1 MSMNNQDDFMSEI
14 FEKDPVYNTRRDAVI
29 TDLKHGY
36 SGLKRSA
43 PQKRGLLSWFASHAA
58 VASFTAVLLLGTVG
72 VSAGQLLLPDKF
84 KPTNIF
90 STLLNQEN
98 YKFTNTD
105 LPDFQF
111 TYPRFALEV
120 QKGLVG
126 PADLQVGD
134 TTLVESLYKIKISFK
149 GGNSMWLVAKEVDN
163 SAYASQDNFF
173 EALDPDSFFPY
184 NKEFT
189 VSRYFNGQFYPEKIT
204 PFVKWKKYYPEL
216 FASTS
221 NGYNAYGQNRGY
233 YTQFTGDGNP
243 RKIELVPL
251 LYLQNSEGST
261 KDAFLDIL
269 TSISNVPKESF
280 GYVKNVNANDVITNG
295 QVVQVIMKPE
305 IEKAA
310 SGLSVRVV
318 DDQGDLI
325 GAGFF
330 SDYRTE
336 NGNLVADVTLNY
348 QTSAKSGTL
357 IASID
362 GSQFK
367 QSLKERVIVPIRFEP
382 DVTDASSSS
391 LTSSTSSQAVLC
403 TQEVKLCSDGS
414 YVARTGPN
422 CEFSAC
428 PASLNSSSPASSS
441 ISSIPVSSGNE
452 LTTDG
457 IATNDYLVTI
467 SVENPAWRDSYI
479 TYNYDNGS
487 TTGASRS
494 NSFCYTRLC
503 LFHAVPR
510 TKVTV
515 SVTGLSSNY
524 QFSKWENLQGLGVCS
539 TQGSTCTFTN
549 GSKPTY
555 NSMKALVK

>member
-1 MSMNNQDDFMSEI
+1 MSMNNQDDFMSEL

-29 TDLKHGY
+29 TDLKHAHTMK
-36 SGLKRSA
+36 KRGT
-43 PQKRGLLSWFASHAA
+43 PQKRGLFSWFASHAA
-58 VASFTAVLLLGTVG
+58 VASFTIVLLLGTVG
-72 VSAGQLLLPDKF
+72 VTAGQLFLPDKF

-98 YKFTNTD
+98 YKFTNSD

-126 PADLQVGD
+126 PAKLDVGD
-134 TTLVESLYKIKISFK
+134 KTLVESLYKIKVSFK
-149 GGNSMWLVAKEVDN
+149 GGNSMWLVAKEVDT
-163 SAYASQDNFF
+163 SEYASQDNFF

-189 VSRYFNGQFYPEKIT
+189 VSRYFNGQFYPEKVS

-216 FASTS
+216 FANTQ
-221 NGYNAYGQNRGY
+221 NGFNAYGQNRGY

-251 LYLQNSEGST
+251 LYLENADTSIRQS
-261 KDAFLDIL
+261 FLDIL

-280 GYVKNVNANDVITNG
+280 GYIKNLQANDVITNG
-295 QVVQVIMKPE
+295 QTIQVVMKSE

-310 SGLSVRVV
+310 SGLNVRVV

-330 SDYRTE
+330 SDYRNE
-336 NGNLVADVTLNY
+336 NGSLVADVTLNY
-348 QTSAKSGTL
+348 QTSAKTGTL

-367 QSLKERVIVPIRFEP
+367 QSLKERVVVPVRF
-382 DVTDASSSS
+382 VTQEASSS
-391 LTSSTSSQAVLC
+391 LSSTQSSSTEPKFC
-403 TQEVKLCSDGS
+403 TQDAKQCPDGS
-414 YVARTGPN
+414 YVGRTGPN

-428 PASLNSSSPASSS
+428 PVVSNSSSYSSL
-441 ISSIPVSSGNE
+441 SSTPIDSGNE
-452 LTTDG
+452 LTTDF

-467 SVENPAWRDSYI
+467 SIENPAWRDSYI

-503 LFHAVPR
+503 LFHAAPR

-524 QFSKWENLQGLGVCS
+524 QFGKWENLQGLGVCS
-539 TQGSTCTFTN
+539 SQGSTCTFTN

-555 NSMKALVK
+555 NSMKAITK